1 IIFFGLGIWQ
11 TYVVVLYRR
20 FSPTAISKAIRRKPY
35 RGRVPPRRKNPKY
48 FSIDSSF
55 PFDLQ
60 IRNGLGPH
68 LLRPY
73 LLGQYILQLLL
84 LKDYSDDF
92 QESSTMSYSLDDLHV
107 RHSRR
112 LPGSRPSSLLTSW
125 KSSE

>member
-1 IIFFGLGIWQ
+1 
-11 TYVVVLYRR
+11 

-35 RGRVPPRRKNPKY
+35 CGRVPPLSSPPPENPKY

-60 IRNGLGPH
+60 ICNGLGPH

-92 QESSTMSYSLDDLHV
+92 QEEVFYDRV
-107 RHSRR
+107 RHRRR
-112 LPGSRPSSLLTSW
+112 LHGSRPSSLLTSW

>member
-1 IIFFGLGIWQ
+1 
-11 TYVVVLYRR
+11 
-20 FSPTAISKAIRRKPY
+20 AISKAIRRKPY

-60 IRNGLGPH
+60 ICNGLGPH

-92 QESSTMSYSLDDLHV
+92 QEV
-107 RHSRR
+107 RRLLRR
-112 LPGSRPSSLLTSW
+112 LPGSEKTTWTTSR
-125 KSSE
+125 KSSTMS